1 MNNILLKIFPEPVS
15 HLIMRFNIHPLAE
28 LFIKEKQNKM
38 LKEPR
43 RLLKLYKTKL
53 RQLKNYDENLEVC
66 RLVLYSPSISDYD
79 KQEAIL
85 EYTEL
90 FNGYID
96 HYEGLIKRGLAI
108 RQFYYDVSDDEDE
121 YTDFIHNFI

>member
-43 RLLKLYKTKL
+43 RLLNLYKTRL
-53 RQLKNYDENLEVC
+53 RQLNNYDKDLEVC
-66 RLVLYSPSISDYD
+66 RLMLYSPSISDYD
-79 KQEAIL
+79 KQETIS

-90 FNGYID
+90 FND
-96 HYEGLIKRGLAI
+96 HINHYKGLIKRGLAI
-108 RQFYYDVSDDEDE
+108 RQFYYDESDEENE
-121 YTDFIHNFI
+121 YTDFIGNFI